1 MFNLYQHEKNLYEQQ
16 QRTEKIKLLKAH
28 QPNRDLLTERYKS
41 RINETLL
48 KLEKDTKQMQLPSRS
63 TTPNVNKR
71 TFLVSTGFLP
81 ETDRILEAESK
92 NKWLDTTPNNK
103 SVFKLRPR
111 DKEKELHPALKI
123 NIKSQQERLSEK
135 IAEQK
140 EQFDTSTGH
149 IMYKNYFGLEKPKIQ
164 GGKEIFDYYHVKTHF
179 KTIESL
185 ALDLHESTRNMS
197 RAEIRKKYEDEK
209 LGMSEGKIKQKNLPK
224 GLVSKEEVMPIS
236 EGIMEKFGYWKG
248 KQGYLKK
255 DTSRFISSRAGR
267 MQLIQS

>member
-1 MFNLYQHEKNLYEQQ
+1 MFNLYQHEKALHEQQ
-16 QRTEKIKLLKAH
+16 QKTDRTKLIKAH
-28 QPNRDLLTERYKS
+28 QPNRDLLTERYKT

-48 KLEKDTKQMQLPSRS
+48 TLEKNTKNLPVPYRS
-63 TTPNVNKR
+63 TTPNTNKR
-71 TFLVSTGFLP
+71 TFLVSTSFLP

-111 DKEKELHPALKI
+111 EKDKELHPALKI

-140 EQFDTSTGH
+140 EQFDTSTGQVL
-149 IMYKNYFGLEKPKIQ
+149 YKNYFGIEKPKIQ
-164 GGKEIFDYYHVKTHF
+164 GGKEVFDYYHVKTHF

-209 LGMSEGKIKQKNLPK
+209 LGMSEGKIKQKSLPK

-236 EGIMEKFGYWKG
+236 GGIMERFGYWKG
-248 KQGYLKK
+248 KQEYLKK
-255 DTSRFISSRAGR
+255 DTGRFISSRAGR
-267 MQLIQS
+267 CS